1 MFKNNIAA
9 IKTYKK
15 NGFKVKKSYRS
26 NSKEILNYLP
36 YEEKYLMEK
45 NI

>member
-15 NGFKVKKSYRS
+15 WFRVKKSYRS